1 MQISTAQMFARGVEQ
16 MSEQKSKVTE
26 MQAKLSTGK
35 QILNPSDDAEKAGT
49 IQRIKTAAG
58 RQDSYEKTLNTMNDR
73 LATEDAALRSIDNVM
88 QRVRVLAVQ
97 ASSDATSAAD
107 KKILAVEVESLRGE
121 LLALTNIQDST
132 GNYVFSGSK
141 MRTAP
146 YQADSSGAVTYQGDS
161 NIMEVN
167 VSDQRRMS
175 VNRPGNDVFTP
186 VLRDSVDLEG
196 DAATYLVSPMAA
208 RYSFTPPTGATEAL
222 TVSDGATTLNI
233 PAPVAGVTGVAAK
246 YTVPVTNSNLGSAA
260 EGDTFTVTVGS
271 ATASIPLHPT
281 SADATYAKSTDT
293 AFLAAVN
300 AALDAQSIAYTATAT
315 AEGSVIL
322 TKDAAGTVS
331 DVPTSKIGATPSAVT
346 VTEATAGVN
355 GVTDVNGG
363 AAYSSAAQMLTEIR
377 QADGYGSLDY
387 TVQLDST
394 GSKLVFDAKTSGA
407 KTLSNVPTFS
417 QSVSTDSARTEVQE
431 GVTGV
436 VDPESVNRSTGPQ
449 RVGFFTVVEDFMEAL
464 LANDGDGARRALKE
478 VSQVTDNLS
487 LSMANVGGRMGEI
500 QSQFDVLSDTKIRYA
515 AMLSQEEDLDYAKA
529 VSDLTAEMLSLEAGQ
544 ATFAKISQM
553 NLFDYIR

>member
-1 MQISTAQMFARGVEQ
+1 MQISTAQMFARGVDQ
-16 MSEQKSKVTE
+16 MSEQKTKVTE

-35 QILNPSDDAEKAGT
+35 QIIKPSDDAEKAGT

-121 LLALTNIQDST
+121 LLGLTNIQDST

-196 DAATYLVSPMAA
+196 GAATYLVNPMPA
-208 RYSFTPPTGATEAL
+208 RYSFTPPTGANDAL
-222 TVSDGATTLNI
+222 TLSDGVTRLNI
-233 PAPVAGVTGVAAK
+233 PAPVAGVPGVAAS
-246 YTVPVTNSNLGSAA
+246 YNV
-260 EGDTFTVTVGS
+260 
-271 ATASIPLHPT
+271 
-281 SADATYAKSTDT
+281 
-293 AFLAAVN
+293 AVSDVS
-300 AALDAQSIAYTATAT
+300 ALDATTTFTDGTTNVTLPATPGSLQALADQINDTANSGGVALLFTASVNAGSDGLTFNYNASGAVSVAPSNT
-315 AEGSVIL
+315 A
-322 TKDAAGTVS
+322 
-331 DVPTSKIGATPSAVT
+331 GATVT
-346 VTEATAGVN
+346 NPTLGVTA
-355 GVTDVNGG
+355 VTDVNGG
-363 AAYSSAAQMLTEIR
+363 AAYSSAAQMLTEITE
-377 QADGYGSLDY
+377 AAGYDSFDY
-387 TVQLDST
+387 MVQLDST
-394 GSKLVFDAKTSGA
+394 GSKLVFDAKTTGV
-407 KTLSNVPTFS
+407 KTVSSVPTFS
-417 QSVSTDSARTEVQE
+417 QSLSTNSAREEIHQ

-436 VDPESVNRSTGPQ
+436 VDPESVNRSSGPQ
-449 RVGFFTVVEDFMEAL
+449 RVGFFTVVEDFMNAL

-487 LSMANVGGRMGEI
+487 LSMANVGGRMGEV
-500 QSQFDVLSDTKIRYA
+500 QSQFDVLSDTKIRYS